1 MINYKTL
8 FSYCIILCLVCHGTR
23 HTSADS
29 DFPRIG
35 IWCHGT
41 FRHGWALCKIMI
53 FLKHLWCYFFNV
65 RRFRV
70 LSVYM
75 SSIISNK
82 IFCIKIFCLWLCDNS
97 YMVTCIILFI
107 IYKKGGFLCSSDK
120 LHSYHK
126 NSFIKYIYT
135 VKCFLQKKIYIA
147 RKR

>member
-41 FRHGWALCKIMI
+41 FRHGLALYKIMI

-82 IFCIKIFCLWLCDNS
+82 IFSIQIFCLWLCDNFL
-97 YMVTCIILFI
+97 VICIVLFI
-107 IYKKGGFLCSSDK
+107 KKKVVFCVTVGNK
-120 LHSYHK
+120 LHSNHK
-126 NSFIKYIYT
+126 NSIIKYIHT
-135 VKCFLQKKIYIA
+135 IKCFFAENIYIA
-147 RKR
+147 RKK